1 MKVQRALFFV
11 ALVWATQLL
20 AADSAPTAAAIAQ
33 SRAIVLKEIAPK
45 VPGLSVAVAV
55 DGKVVWSE
63 GFGFKNLT
71 AKDPVTPAT
80 RFRIGS
86 ISKSLTAVGLVR
98 LVERGQLDL
107 DAPVQKYV
115 PDFPAHGAVITT
127 RQLGGHLGGIR
138 HYRGNEALSNRPY
151 ANVRAGLE
159 IFKAEPL
166 EASPGTK
173 YIYTTY
179 GWSVISAVME
189 SAAHEEFLALMD
201 ALVLQPLGLTH
212 TRADRK
218 GALDP
223 DRTLFYHG
231 DAPDQFAVAPTVD
244 SSYKWAGGGY
254 LSTAEDLVRFGSAL
268 LQPGFLKAES
278 LALLF
283 TPQKTSDGKPTTY
296 GIGWMI
302 GRDAHGHR
310 VMLHTG
316 SSVGGTSALV
326 LHPETKTVIALV
338 CNHSKSPF
346 AKTNWEPIVELFAPV
361 FAKTP
366 AGNINSSDN
375 RR

>member
-1 MKVQRALFFV
+1 MKARRALASGALAFALAFSFSLGAAESAALAEAV
-11 ALVWATQLL
+11 AR
-20 AADSAPTAAAIAQ
+20 
-33 SRAIVLKEIAPK
+33 SRAIVLEKIAPK
-45 VPGLSVAVAV
+45 VPGVSVAVAV
-55 DGKVVWSE
+55 DGRVVWSE
-63 GFGFKNLT
+63 GFGFADLA
-71 AKDPVTPAT
+71 AKKPVTPAT

-86 ISKSLTAVGLVR
+86 VSKSLTSVGLMR

-107 DAPVQKYV
+107 DAPVQKYL
-115 PDFPAHGAVITT
+115 PDFPDKGAVITT

-138 HYRGNEALSNRPY
+138 HYRGNETLSDRPY
-151 ANVRAGLE
+151 ANVRAGLK
-159 IFKAEPL
+159 IFEHDPL
-166 EASPGTK
+166 EAPPGTK

-179 GWSVISAVME
+179 GWSVTSAVME
-189 SAAHEEFLALMD
+189 SAAHEEFLALME
-201 ALVLQPLGLTH
+201 ALVIQPLGLTH

-218 GALDP
+218 DAPDP
-223 DRTLFYHG
+223 DRTLFYQG
-231 DAPDQFAVAPTVD
+231 DAPDKFAVAPPVD

-278 LALLF
+278 LTLLF
-283 TPQKTSDGKPTTY
+283 TPQKTSDGKATNY

-316 SSVGGTSALV
+316 GSVGGTSVLL

-361 FAKTP
+361 WAAPVRTP
-366 AGNINSSDN
+366 
-375 RR
+375 

>member
-1 MKVQRALFFV
+1 MTARFALICATFVCAVQLP
-11 ALVWATQLL
+11 
-20 AADSAPTAAAIAQ
+20 AADSAPAAVAIVQA
-33 SRAIVLKEIAPK
+33 RAIVLKEIAPK
-45 VPGLSVAVAV
+45 VPGFSVAVAV
-55 DGKVVWSE
+55 EGKVVWSE
-63 GFGFKNLT
+63 GFGFKNLA
-71 AKDPVTPAT
+71 AKDPVTPTT

-107 DAPVQKYV
+107 DAPVQKYL
-115 PDFPAHGAVITT
+115 PAFPAKGAVITT

-138 HYRGNEALSNRPY
+138 HYRGNETLSNRPF
-151 ANVRAGLE
+151 ANVRAGLT
-159 IFKAEPL
+159 IFEQDPL
-166 EASPGTK
+166 EAPPGTQ

-189 SAAHEEFLALMD
+189 SAAQEEFLALMA
-201 ALVLQPLGLTH
+201 ALVIQPLGLTH
-212 TRADRK
+212 TRADQK
-218 GALDP
+218 GAPDP
-223 DRTLFYHG
+223 DRTLFYQG
-231 DAPDQFAVAPTVD
+231 EAPDKFAVAPTVD

-302 GRDAHGHR
+302 GRDASGHR

-316 SSVGGTSALV
+316 SSVGGTSVLL
-326 LHPETKTVIALV
+326 LHPETKTVVAMV

-346 AKTNWEPIVELFAPV
+346 AKQNWEPIIELFAPV
-361 FAKTP
+361 FSSRP
-366 AGNINSSDN
+366 AN
-375 RR
+375 